1 MSVERTETQASEIRA
16 DPLPPKLR
24 HGAASLTDLKR
35 PAPQTAELPMVE
47 PRHDPRRNDSRDI
60 ARVTQEVASRLRGS
74 GVDVYDNDSP
84 EELVR
89 LLDAVEAFERS
100 VQRHGGDLMVDEPP
114 DDVRGEPDDPLFL
127 IPTRSADES
136 VASYIRRLDALIS
149 AIRAQR
155 PNSQEG

>member
-1 MSVERTETQASEIRA
+1 MA
-16 DPLPPKLR
+16 
-24 HGAASLTDLKR
+24 
-35 PAPQTAELPMVE
+35 E
-47 PRHDPRRNDSRDI
+47 PRDDPRRNDSRDI

-114 DDVRGEPDDPLFL
+114 DDVRGEPTTRYSSYRPGR
-127 IPTRSADES
+127 PTNPWPATSGAWT
-136 VASYIRRLDALIS
+136 
-149 AIRAQR
+149 
-155 PNSQEG
+155 P

>member
-1 MSVERTETQASEIRA
+1 MA
-16 DPLPPKLR
+16 
-24 HGAASLTDLKR
+24 
-35 PAPQTAELPMVE
+35 E
-47 PRHDPRRNDSRDI
+47 PRDDPRQNDSRDI

-89 LLDAVEAFERS
+89 LLDAVEGFERS

-136 VASYIRRLDALIS
+136 VASYIRRLDALTS
-149 AIRAQR
+149 AIRARR